1 MTSSLESYQTAY
13 SEASQALNSGNPKQ
27 AFNVLQGILGYPGHP
42 VLSEHW
48 QEAFGLFTEVS
59 RAFADE
65 DFCSKVQKVTEKSDD
80 TGALYELGYDLVES
94 SVCGIAATV
103 LNRANYIEPGN
114 PTFVSELVCALE
126 KIGLHAE
133 ACKVLHEV
141 PNLLAA
147 NFTCR
152 YLLAFNSIMVGN
164 LAEAKQILPSLQQSQ
179 DAKEISMAET
189 IAGMLQRADALKSVS
204 PLDAKDLRGWH
215 YVLNDALL
223 LHVSPN
229 NLNQGMNGRYGWI
242 QDSYLFIREGIERLI
257 QVVNTWDI
265 SIPKVLVL
273 PEVNSSI
280 LGRAVAQIL
289 SCPMEI
295 WSEENSQSPGLIV
308 AYDLSKLETGLLE
321 KLQKR
326 HPEQVLWSHASCWTT
341 EIPVAADLITYLY
354 QFNILPWERG
364 LGEEQ
369 LDDSSQETLEQLS
382 EMIVA
387 QVIYCEDL
395 NNLNDLLSIATA
407 IKNFRSQDDSL
418 QLTQSNYRLKQL
430 VGSPVSSKV
439 F

>member
-48 QEAFGLFTEVS
+48 QEAFGLFKEVS

-80 TGALYELGYDLVES
+80 TGALYDLGYDLVES

-114 PTFVSELVCALE
+114 PAFVSELVCALE

-133 ACKVLHEV
+133 ACRVLREV
-141 PNLLAA
+141 PNLLAT

-189 IAGMLQRADALKSVS
+189 ITGMLQRADALQAVS

-215 YVLNDALL
+215 YVLNDAVL
-223 LHVSPN
+223 LHVSPH
-229 NLNQGMNGRYGWI
+229 NLNQGMNGRYGFV

-257 QVVNTWDI
+257 QVLNTWKI
-265 SIPKVLVL
+265 SISKVFIL

-280 LGRAVAQIL
+280 LGRAVAKIL
-289 SCPMEI
+289 SCPLEI

-321 KLQKR
+321 TLQKR
-326 HPEQVLWSHASCWTT
+326 HPEQVIWSHASCWTT
-341 EIPVAADLITYLY
+341 EIPVAADLTTYLY

-364 LGEEQ
+364 LEEQQ
-369 LDDSSQETLEQLS
+369 LDDSSQETIEQLS

-387 QVIYCEDL
+387 QAISHE
-395 NNLNDLLSIATA
+395 NLNDLNELLSIATA
-407 IKNFRSQDDSL
+407 VNNFPSQDDISTL
-418 QLTQSNYRLKQL
+418 SQSHYRLKQL
-430 VGSPVSSKV
+430 VGSPVSSKR